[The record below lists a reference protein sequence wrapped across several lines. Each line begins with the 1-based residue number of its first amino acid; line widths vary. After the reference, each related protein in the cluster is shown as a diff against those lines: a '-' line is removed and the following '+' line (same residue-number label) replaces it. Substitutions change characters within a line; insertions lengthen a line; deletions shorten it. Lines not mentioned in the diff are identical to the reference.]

1 MCEFCLEKVGYRLK
15 RHLQRHL
22 PWYFGWLLCTWCE
35 KKFLNSKDFQR
46 HQKRTSHKKVV
57 TRKVRSE
64 VCVNS
69 LRRKYFA
76 SASIPSGVQKL
87 ILDMMEDKFT
97 KVPNIDN
104 QEEVIDL
111 VGTTPTRDEPQ
122 ESTPTTWVR
131 AYPCQGQDSAEPL
144 EPRRKRQC
152 TLVSHS

>member
-1 MCEFCLEKVGYRLK
+1 MTFALRYKLK

-22 PWYFGWLLCTWCE
+22 PWYFGRLLCIWCE
-35 KKFLNSKDFQR
+35 KKFLNSKVFQR
-46 HQKRTSHKKVV
+46 QLHIKKVV
-57 TRKVRSE
+57 TRNVRTE

-76 SASIPSGVQKL
+76 CTSIPSGVQKL

-97 KVPNIDN
+97 TVPNIDN

-111 VGTTPTRDEPQ
+111 VGTIPTQDDPQ

-131 AYPCQGQDSAEPL
+131 AYPCQGQDNSELL
-144 EPRRKRQC
+144 EPRRKRHTQGE
-152 TLVSHS
+152 TSAG